1 MSRRYD
7 TKRRKKWNRRILLC
21 ESIKRLTL
29 THVKDDDS
37 LVWLSSEDITDLLQ
51 STSSGKK
58 RNGRNDM
65 NGNELM
71 SRLRPIINSDFME
84 TTYYDKTTNIGGIR
98 RRYRA
103 ISFAVTD
110 MELLEEY
117 IEYCAQQRAKSSK

>member
-21 ESIKRLTL
+21 ESIKKLTL

-71 SRLRPIINSDFME
+71 SRLRPIINSEFME

-110 MELLEEY
+110 MMLLEKY
-117 IEYCAQQRAKSSK
+117 IEYCAEQRAKI

>member
-21 ESIKRLTL
+21 QSIKKLTL
-29 THVKDDDS
+29 THVKDDDN
-37 LVWLSSEDITDLLQ
+37 LVWLSTEDITDLLQ
-51 STSSGKK
+51 SNPNGKK

-71 SRLRPIINSDFME
+71 SRLRPIINSDFMK
-84 TTYYDKTTNIGGIR
+84 TSYYDKTVNIGGYR

-103 ISFAVTD
+103 LSFAVTD
-110 MELLEEY
+110 IELLEEY
-117 IEYCAQQRAKSSK
+117 MKYCAEQKAKI

>member
-65 NGNELM
+65 N
-71 SRLRPIINSDFME
+71 E
-84 TTYYDKTTNIGGIR
+84 TSLCLDY
-98 RRYRA
+98 A
-103 ISFAVTD
+103 
-110 MELLEEY
+110 L
-117 IEYCAQQRAKSSK
+117 

>member
-21 ESIKRLTL
+21 QSIKRLTL
-29 THVKDDDS
+29 THVKDDDN

-65 NGNELM
+65 TGNELM
-71 SRLRPIINSDFME
+71 PRLRPIINSDFMK
-84 TTYYDKTTNIGGIR
+84 TSYYDKTVSIGGHS

-110 MELLEEY
+110 MELLEKY
-117 IEYCAQQRAKSSK
+117 IEYCAEQKAKI